1 MHLIGSV
8 SKGSIVL
15 ISRVLFFAL
24 FLLAVYAV
32 QRFWFLQAWRRIQ
45 SLAVAPWRHGLEI
58 ALIALALIVFAAA
71 FDPLLGHPVSRVD
84 FGKGLVTFSRLWLA
98 ASFFAFLAVK
108 SVGGVE
114 WITNIFAN
122 LRHASVANA
131 GPSRFDASRR
141 TAFRYAAYLAGSLP
155 FFAATYGFAAG
166 RLRYTVERVDVP
178 IANLPPELDGLR
190 IAQLSD
196 IHIGDYMPAPEIAR
210 AVAMANELDP
220 DLSVVTG
227 DFVSSEGDPL
237 DACIS
242 ELAKLRAPL
251 GVWGCNGN
259 HEIYAGVEDEA
270 ERLFREKGMRL
281 LRAESQVIEHK
292 GARFNL
298 LGVDYQRDHM
308 VSGERT
314 GPMLEEIERQV
325 RRDMPNILL
334 SHNPNSFPRAA
345 ELGIELSL
353 AGHTH
358 GGQVKVEIVDH
369 SVSPARLISP
379 FVAGLYKL
387 PMRVTAI
394 SLQPSGKAHDA
405 GSVDSHSNVAQNAT
419 LEWGTLGSDGAKE
432 ISNASGRANGTSK
445 AALYV
450 NRGLGTFG
458 FPVRI
463 GVPPEITLLTLR
475 RA

>member
-1 MHLIGSV
+1 
-8 SKGSIVL
+8 
-15 ISRVLFFAL
+15 
-24 FLLAVYAV
+24 
-32 QRFWFLQAWRRIQ
+32 
-45 SLAVAPWRHGLEI
+45 
-58 ALIALALIVFAAA
+58 LIALAAALLA
-71 FDPLLGHPVSRVD
+71 AVLDPLLGHRISGLGLGSLN
-84 FGKGLVTFSRLWLA
+84 FGKTLITFARLWMV
-98 ASFFAFLAVK
+98 ASFFGFLAIE
-108 SVGGVE
+108 SVGAIE
-114 WITNIFAN
+114 WVTNIAAR
-122 LRHASVANA
+122 LLPRSGTGVVA
-131 GPSRFDASRR
+131 GGFSPSRR
-141 TAFRYAAYLAGSLP
+141 TFFQYAAALAGGLP
-155 FFAATYGFAAG
+155 FLAATYGFAAG
-166 RLRYTVERVDVP
+166 RLRYTIERVDVP
-178 IANLPPELDGLR
+178 VANLPPELDGLR

-196 IHIGDYMPAPEIAR
+196 IHIGDYMPPHEIAR
-210 AVAMANELDP
+210 AVDMANSLQP
-220 DLSVVTG
+220 DISFVTG

-237 DACIS
+237 DACIT
-242 ELAKLRAPL
+242 ELSRLRAPL

-259 HEIYAGVEDEA
+259 HEIYAGVEEEA

-281 LRAESQVIEHK
+281 LRAQSAVVEHN

-308 VSGERT
+308 VSGEHS
-314 GPMLEEIERQV
+314 GPMLREIEPMI
-325 RRDMPNILL
+325 RRDMPNFLL

-369 SVSPARLISP
+369 SISPARLMTP
-379 FVAGLYKL
+379 FVAGLYHL
-387 PMRVTAI
+387 PM
-394 SLQPSGKAHDA
+394 
-405 GSVDSHSNVAQNAT
+405 
-419 LEWGTLGSDGAKE
+419 
-432 ISNASGRANGTSK
+432 NGQK